1 MLSLTCS
8 STSAETFISQGIPQ
22 HVVPAELAG
31 TPASVQRD
39 AVNRLLKD
47 KKIQL
52 QMSATDSN
60 TFVYKEVEA
69 GKSAR

>member
-1 MLSLTCS
+1 MR
-8 STSAETFISQGIPQ
+8 AETLFSQGIPQ
-22 HVVPAELAG
+22 HVVSAELAG

-47 KKIQL
+47 KKMQL
-52 QMSATDSN
+52 QMSANDSN

>member
-1 MLSLTCS
+1 M
-8 STSAETFISQGIPQ
+8 SAETPVTQGIPQ

-52 QMSATDSN
+52 QMSANDSN